1 MTPSIIMMLS
11 SAVIQCRYPLPNSVS
26 AYGKTKLSHE
36 ILVSMSACQYCKHV
50 VDDVVADIAEDIVDD
65 AVDDTVY
72 VVVGDSLIT
81 SLMA

>member
-1 MTPSIIMMLS
+1 
-11 SAVIQCRYPLPNSVS
+11 
-26 AYGKTKLSHE
+26 
-36 ILVSMSACQYCKHV
+36 MSACQYCKHV
-50 VDDVVADIAEDIVDD
+50 VDNVVADIAEDIVDD